1 MQMIANNMNNKRFF
15 AFGCSL
21 TEYQWPT
28 WADIVAREYDYFEN
42 WGKPGTG
49 NHYIFNSLIECHQ
62 RNHINKDDTVMICWA
77 NVTRE
82 DRYLNDSWLRPGNI
96 FTSTIYPKSW
106 VNEFVTERGCLI
118 RDLAMMKATDVILK
132 NIGCKYNFFSV
143 VPIEFNMTNK
153 NQTEHPDV
161 IELYSDVLDK
171 ICPSY
176 LEIIF
181 DYNWGSR
188 KSDFSKKLIES
199 KHQNLKKR
207 YESCAGPDW
216 PTFEQACD
224 INWYVGHKH
233 SIIREIKEIFPFD
246 FFEIERNY
254 HPTPVE
260 HLEYL
265 QKVAPKISISR
276 DTVNWIN
283 DYKLGD
289 NFKFA
294 HNQKVKRL

>member
-1 MQMIANNMNNKRFF
+1 
-15 AFGCSL
+15 
-21 TEYQWPT
+21 
-28 WADIVAREYDYFEN
+28 VAREYDYFEN
-42 WGKPGTG
+42 WGNAGSG

-62 RNHINKDDTVMICWA
+62 RNHINKDDIVMICWS

-82 DRYLNDSWLRPGNI
+82 DRYLNDSWLAAGNI
-96 FTSTIYPKSW
+96 FTTAVYPKSW
-106 VNEFVTERGCLI
+106 VNEFVTDRGCLI
-118 RDLAMMKATDVILK
+118 RDLAFMTATDLLLK

-246 FFEIERNY
+246 FFEVERDY